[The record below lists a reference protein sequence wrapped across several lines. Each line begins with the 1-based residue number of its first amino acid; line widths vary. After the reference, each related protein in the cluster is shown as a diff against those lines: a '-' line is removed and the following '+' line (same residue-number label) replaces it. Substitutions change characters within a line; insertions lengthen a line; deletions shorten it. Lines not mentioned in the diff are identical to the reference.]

1 MKPIRF
7 LAALAFAILAFGCT
21 PAELLESIRETNT
34 AIVLAVPFT
43 EAAYRAELRACTE
56 SARTLEE
63 GERCQ
68 DAATERWKAYVDVMD
83 RVRTNRCKLEPS
95 KCTSEPPAPS
105 DTTTVTVT
113 ERP

>member
-1 MKPIRF
+1 MKILRL
-7 LAALAFAILAFGCT
+7 LASFAFALIAFGCT
-21 PAELLESIRETNT
+21 PAELLENIRETNT

-68 DAATERWKAYVDVMD
+68 DAATERWSAYVDALD
-83 RVRTNRCKLEPS
+83 KIRASRCKLEPA
-95 KCTSEPPAPS
+95 KCATS
-105 DTTTVTVT
+105 DTITVTVT